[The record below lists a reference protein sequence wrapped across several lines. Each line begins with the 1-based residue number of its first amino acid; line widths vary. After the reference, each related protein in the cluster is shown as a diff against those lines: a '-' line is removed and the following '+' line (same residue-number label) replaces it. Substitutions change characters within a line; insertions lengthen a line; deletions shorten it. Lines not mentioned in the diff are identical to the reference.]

1 MSGRPAR
8 IRVSKAKVIKA
19 ARCDRMRW
27 PNTVHVPS
35 SIFESKNG
43 VKENVFFALKN

>member
-1 MSGRPAR
+1 
-8 IRVSKAKVIKA
+8 
-19 ARCDRMRW
+19 MRW
-27 PNTVHVPS
+27 PNTEPS